1 MMMLHGVGPKTLQ
14 RFSALLFAGVMIIAC
29 LLSSTALAED
39 VPFGG
44 VGLQVVPT
52 INGDLV
58 VLNVLENAP
67 ADEKGLLPGDL
78 IFQVDDFA
86 LQGSDFGKVVSEHL
100 WGPVGSSVELFYRR
114 PGIAGVSRV
123 VVQRSTIDPRLT
135 VTPSVQNGPSES
147 GGSNE

>member
-1 MMMLHGVGPKTLQ
+1 MMLHGVGHKTLQ
-14 RFSALLFAGVMIIAC
+14 RSSVLLFVGVLIVAC

-52 INGDLV
+52 INGNLV

-78 IFQVDDFA
+78 IFQVDDFT

-114 PGIAGVSRV
+114 PGIAGVNRV

-135 VTPSVQNGPSES
+135 VTPTVQNGPSAS
-147 GGSNE
+147 SGSNE